1 MTDNFKIHDFDDGRI
16 YNGDVLECLRDIP
29 DGFVQCVVTSPPYF
43 GLRDY
48 GAAGQIGLEKTMDDY
63 VQKLVAV
70 FRELRRVLRADGT
83 LWLNLGDSYASG
95 KGTCP
100 GGGETSL
107 GQDKK
112 AEGAHPLDRGNVSDL
127 RRDGLK
133 PKDLCG
139 VPWRL
144 ALALQANGWWL
155 RQDIIWAKTNP
166 MPESV
171 TDRNCKS
178 HEYIFLLTKRPQ
190 YYYDG
195 VAIAERAVSH
205 DNKGECGSGLPSMQ
219 CEEGQP
225 HGRGGK
231 SAFRGQGH
239 FREGQGPA
247 NRAGRDLTD
256 IGSGPTRTRR
266 DVWMLSL
273 KAYKGA
279 HFACFPP
286 EIPELCIKAGTS
298 EKGCC
303 PKCGAPWERVLIKER
318 VATRPGTD
326 TKVTGDQMTDGNRDP
341 ERHVTTT
348 TTTGWQPTCKCGE
361 IETTPCV
368 VLDLFMGSG
377 TTAQVARQLG
387 RRFIGIELNE
397 KYIPLIYE
405 RLEKALLPPKKLK
418 SKKGS

>member
-1 MTDNFKIHDFDDGRI
+1 
-16 YNGDVLECLRDIP
+16 
-29 DGFVQCVVTSPPYF
+29 
-43 GLRDY
+43 
-48 GAAGQIGLEKTMDDY
+48 
-63 VQKLVAV
+63 
-70 FRELRRVLRADGT
+70 
-83 LWLNLGDSYASG
+83 
-95 KGTCP
+95 
-100 GGGETSL
+100 
-107 GQDKK
+107 
-112 AEGAHPLDRGNVSDL
+112 
-127 RRDGLK
+127 
-133 PKDLCG
+133 
-139 VPWRL
+139 
-144 ALALQANGWWL
+144 
-155 RQDIIWAKTNP
+155 
-166 MPESV
+166 
-171 TDRNCKS
+171 
-178 HEYIFLLTKRPQ
+178 
-190 YYYDG
+190 
-195 VAIAERAVSH
+195 
-205 DNKGECGSGLPSMQ
+205 
-219 CEEGQP
+219 
-225 HGRGGK
+225 
-231 SAFRGQGH
+231 
-239 FREGQGPA
+239 
-247 NRAGRDLTD
+247 
-256 IGSGPTRTRR
+256 
-266 DVWMLSL
+266 MLSL